1 MTTAVHPWRHG
12 RVRSADAVYAR
23 LFDEELVIL
32 DLSQGEY
39 LALDAVGARLWS
51 GLEAGGTVEEIA
63 RQIVDEYDVPMDRAL
78 ADLVALG
85 DELVAKGLLVQDRE
99 GQAREGREGGEGK

>member
-1 MTTAVHPWRHG
+1 MTTTPDNWKHG

-32 DLSQGEY
+32 DLARGEY

-51 GLEAGGTVEEIA
+51 GLEAGRTVEQVA
-63 RQIVDEYDVPMDRAL
+63 REIVDEYEVSMARVL
-78 ADLVALG
+78 ADLVTLG
-85 DELVAKGLLVQDRE
+85 DELVAKGLLVHDRE
-99 GQAREGREGGEGK
+99 GQAK